1 MSASE
6 PDINRQ
12 SRPDGLFC
20 KFTGRQC
27 ENQVSMYF
35 MNAVL
40 AEIKVFIDI
49 GIRSVDNVLSQQ

>member
-6 PDINRQ
+6 SDINRQ

-20 KFTGRQC
+20 KFTGQC
-27 ENQVSMYF
+27 ENQVSINF